1 MGSRSGPFHS
11 LLFLLL
17 RRTLS
22 TPSFI
27 HLHNLLLVSK
37 EIKVALLAIVAIA
50 ALVIGYNFLRGSN
63 VLSSDRSYFATYPK
77 VDGLNVGAQVVLNGI
92 KVGQVKNMELLP
104 SKGNAVRVALELQK
118 GVEVGDSTTA
128 SLGGTLLGSKGITL
142 TLGADSKKYTG
153 GEEIRTITPSSIAD
167 AFQAK
172 ALPVLDTVGAT
183 LANINGFLN
192 KDAQTNIQ
200 GTLLGARG
208 SAEALQKLIVANQAN
223 VNTITR
229 NLAAMST
236 ALNAT
241 TKKLDKIAVNFS
253 QLSDS
258 LKTAPVGP
266 ALRRLNS
273 TLADAQT
280 TVKSLNTALN
290 DQKGTM
296 GKLLHDSTLY
306 TGLTTTIGS
315 VNSLMTDVNA
325 NPNRYVH
332 FSVFGG
338 GGKDKSKV
346 ETTKQPNGSTTTEVK
361 KVEVKK

>member
-1 MGSRSGPFHS
+1 M
-11 LLFLLL
+11 
-17 RRTLS
+17 
-22 TPSFI
+22 
-27 HLHNLLLVSK
+27 SK

-63 VLSSDRSYFATYPK
+63 VLSSDHTYYATYPK
-77 VDGLNVGAQVVLNGI
+77 VDGLNVGAIVVLNGI
-92 KVGQVKNMELLP
+92 KVGQVKSMELQP
-104 SKGNAVRVALELQK
+104 AKGNTVHVALELEK
-118 GVEVGDSTTA
+118 GLVVGDSTTA
-128 SLGGTLLGSKGITL
+128 SLGGSLLGSKGITL
-142 TLGADSKKYTG
+142 TLGKNSKNYTG

-200 GTLLGARG
+200 GTLLGARQ
-208 SAEALQKLIVANQAN
+208 STEALQKLIVANQAN
-223 VNTITR
+223 INTITR
-229 NLAAMST
+229 NFAQMSA
-236 ALNAT
+236 ALNKT
-241 TKKLDKIAVNFS
+241 TGKLDKIAVNFS

-258 LKTAPVGP
+258 LKNAPVGP

-290 DQKGTM
+290 DNKGSM

-306 TGLTTTIGS
+306 RNLTATTAAS
-315 VNSLMTDVNA
+315 NDLLVDFKA
-325 NPNRYVH
+325 NPKRYVH

-338 GGKDKSKV
+338 GKDKTKV
-346 ETTKQPNGSTTTEVK
+346 ETTKQPNGATTTEVK
-361 KVEVKK
+361 KVETSSVVK